1 MVLAVIGVVPSIVLA
16 VAPVLVL
23 AYSVAS
29 SVLIL
34 LTIVVADG
42 QVGPSQME
50 ITLTPSSTGLST
62 GTFSVTGTDGR
73 GKIEITASDNGS
85 GYLKLAHN
93 NYGTANGFTL
103 SSTTQLGLTTG
114 SANAGVDAVA
124 SINGVS
130 STGNGRTITWD
141 ASGQDFHGLSIKYT
155 GTSTG
160 SIGSLTLTL
169 GVGELISRR
178 LGFLTASDGYVTA
191 RQDNLQKNIDSL
203 DVRMKE
209 LEERLTKQRERLINQ
224 FVAMENAMSK
234 MKNISSWLSQ
244 QLGSISSLK

>member
-1 MVLAVIGVVPSIVLA
+1 M
-16 VAPVLVL
+16 
-23 AYSVAS
+23 
-29 SVLIL
+29 
-34 LTIVVADG
+34 
-42 QVGPSQME
+42 
-50 ITLTPSSTGLST
+50 
-62 GTFSVTGTDGR
+62 
-73 GKIEITASDNGS
+73 TASDNGS

-93 NYGTANGFTL
+93 NYGSGNGFTL

-114 SANAGVDAVA
+114 STNSGIDAVA

-130 STGNGRTITWD
+130 ETGNGQTITWD
-141 ASGQDFHGLSIKYT
+141 ESGQDFHGLSVKYT

-191 RQDNLQKNIDSL
+191 RQNNLQTNIDSL

-234 MKNISSWLSQ
+234 MQNISSWLSQ